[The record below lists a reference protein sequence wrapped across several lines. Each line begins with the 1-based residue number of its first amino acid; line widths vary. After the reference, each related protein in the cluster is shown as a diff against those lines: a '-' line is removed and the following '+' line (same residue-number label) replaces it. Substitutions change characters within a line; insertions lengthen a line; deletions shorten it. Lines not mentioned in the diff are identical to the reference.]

1 MNILKLIVGLSVLQ
15 IEAFGFFKPSPH
27 RFYNNQGPIKEI
39 VNEEDDFKIIYN
51 NNFDNFE
58 KSADSDLVLPKLNLL
73 FYGQVTDESCMQ
85 LTNALFA
92 LDQVSQANALKSP
105 ENTVQPIE
113 LHIQSYGGSLMPS
126 FYVCDVIK
134 NLDTPVYTYI
144 DGYAA
149 SAATIMSVCGKKRYI
164 TRFSKMLIH
173 QLSTGSQGKAAEII
187 DGMENVN
194 LFMENIRTIYLENSK
209 LWLPELNGLLSRDI
223 WLNSTRCL
231 EYGLVDE
238 IIGMDKIVKE

>member
-15 IEAFGFFKPSPH
+15 FEVFGFFKPSPY
-27 RFYNNQGPIKEI
+27 RFYNQGPLKEI
-39 VNEEDDFKIIYN
+39 VNEEEDFKIIYN
-51 NNFDNFE
+51 NNFQEFE

-92 LDQVSQANALKSP
+92 LDQVSQANAQKSSD
-105 ENTVQPIE
+105 NTVQPIE

-164 TRFSKMLIH
+164 SRFSKMLIH